1 MSIRPTERKD
11 SAYSAVES
19 PPTDLELKTKEAK
32 SRFYFMLIFIGID
45 YIMSVLIII
54 NESYFF
60 KDKEN
65 DIILFIIKISCLT
78 VFLLLIII
86 LTFLLKQRLTKI
98 IRYVY
103 IIVLGL
109 YYLFEIVWNI
119 KSFIDDFEGTDWV
132 DLVFFFVILLTI
144 IPRLFVFYNIDLLI
158 IKINEIYDC
167 KNGEE
172 HDKFRQNLEN
182 KMEEDRDN
190 THWSKTSLPAE
201 RKQQSQFLAGN
212 GNTKKLNNDGN
223 VYTIKEN
230 YIEEDKEN
238 EEENKKDN
246 E

>member
-78 VFLLLIII
+78 VFLLLVII
-86 LTFLLKQRLTKI
+86 LTFLLKQKLTKI

-158 IKINEIYDC
+158 IKINEIYDF
-167 KNGEE
+167 KYGEE
-172 HDKFRQNLEN
+172 HDQFRQNLEN
-182 KMEEDRDN
+182 KMEDRDN
-190 THWSKTSLPAE
+190 TNWSKTSLPAE

-212 GNTKKLNNDGN
+212 GNTKKSNNDGN

-238 EEENKKDN
+238 EEENKNDN

>member
-11 SAYSAVES
+11 SAYSGVES

-78 VFLLLIII
+78 VFLLLVII
-86 LTFLLKQRLTKI
+86 LTFLLKQKLTKI

-172 HDKFRQNLEN
+172 HDQFRQNLEN
-182 KMEEDRDN
+182 KMEDRDN
-190 THWSKTSLPAE
+190 TNWSKTSLPAE

>member
-78 VFLLLIII
+78 VFLLLVII
-86 LTFLLKQRLTKI
+86 LTFLLKQKLTKI

-172 HDKFRQNLEN
+172 HDQFRQNLEN
-182 KMEEDRDN
+182 KMEDRDN
-190 THWSKTSLPAE
+190 TNWSKTSLPAE

-212 GNTKKLNNDGN
+212 ANTKKLNNDGN